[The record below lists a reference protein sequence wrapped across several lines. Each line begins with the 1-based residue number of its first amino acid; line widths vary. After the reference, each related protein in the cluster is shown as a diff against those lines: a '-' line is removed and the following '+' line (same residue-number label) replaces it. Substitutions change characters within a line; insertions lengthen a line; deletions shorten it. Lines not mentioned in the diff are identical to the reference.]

1 MSLDPSTL
9 QDPPMSSFTFSIY
22 HRGVFE
28 KSKFKDYD
36 SLLINMLDRS
46 EVRASYLASIF
57 DDDRD
62 VKKGADTTLM
72 WGQGVGKVSEK
83 APRTTST
90 YCDHGEY
97 VASFLL
103 GSNQVRNFMQID
115 TGSDLLWWQC
125 GPCEAN
131 KCYKQVNPLYDS
143 TKSKTF
149 QKMDCIY
156 GSRCYDS
163 FDTTYTCNI
172 YDHECKY
179 NIGFASGE
187 RSKGFMADDVIT
199 FVLDHQ
205 SVLVTFGCG
214 KDQSS
219 GRSSFSNRYSGL
231 VGLGRRLKVGS
242 YSLPSQFGADLM
254 SICLP
259 WFYSGKGSSLSFHI
273 TPWRRTTSAKLL
285 INQKFPLFYFV
296 NLYKIFIGDKL
307 LPVHPS
313 WWKFTKGGRK
323 SGVTVDT
330 GTTITNFPLDLYIVF
345 RYLFRRE
352 VGDIPVVKGPHKS
365 LDTCYKDDPKGRPLY
380 FPDVKL
386 YFGEVTVY
394 LMNRLPSPF
403 IDGKS
408 PYEVLFSKAPSLAH
422 LRVLG
427 CSCYASTLPK
437 ADKFSERSRPAVLM
451 GEVTFQENVL
461 PFAKMSSLNHS
472 NELIQPYTDNWDDA
486 NSLVSADHDDDN
498 TMSEESSQ
506 DVSELVPR

>member
-46 EVRASYLASIF
+46 EARASYLASIF

-156 GSRCYDS
+156 GSRCYDA

-365 LDTCYKDDPKGRPLY
+365 LSIVLSGC
-380 FPDVKL
+380 
-386 YFGEVTVY
+386 EVV
-394 LMNRLPSPF
+394 LWRNC
-403 IDGKS
+403 KS

-451 GEVTFQENVL
+451 GDVTFQENVL